1 MLQSYDMNINY
12 FILLPICFVL
22 LVLYSYFSMD
32 KDINRL
38 GFKVAFRMSFLPIVI
53 AILIFMQASLFQN
66 SILTAVILFPIII
79 ISGIAQIYYVL
90 RNMKNNTAKIN
101 TNTGN
106 LERIIETSSENSLT
120 VANIATELAAS
131 ASEVNASSEEIS
143 ATTLE
148 INKMAQNQ
156 MKELDTMHKM
166 SNDIK
171 NISNVINSISE
182 QTNLLALN
190 ASIEAG
196 RAGEHGRGFA
206 VVAEKVQKL
215 AEESKKSVDDT
226 GNLIEII
233 NNNISKLTETS
244 KKLSIIIEG
253 ISASAEEQTA
263 SMEEITSRAS
273 RLGDL
278 SENLKQNLL
287 KFKPSKFK

>member
-12 FILLPICFVL
+12 FVLLPLCFVIF
-22 LVLYSYFSMD
+22 VFYAYYFMD
-32 KDINRL
+32 RDTKSL
-38 GFKVAFRMSFLPIVI
+38 EFKVAIRMSYSPIAI
-53 AILIFMQASLFQN
+53 AILVFMQATLFQN
-66 SILTAVILFPIII
+66 SFLSAIFLYPFAIII
-79 ISGIAQIYYVL
+79 ALSSLSFATRRMKHQANQI
-90 RNMKNNTAKIN
+90 NK
-101 TNTGN
+101 NTGN

-143 ATTLE
+143 STTLE
-148 INKMAQNQ
+148 INRMAQDQ
-156 MKELDTMHKM
+156 VKELETMHKM
-166 SNDIK
+166 ANDIK
-171 NISNVINSISE
+171 NISNIITSISE

-215 AEESKKSVDDT
+215 AEESKHSVDET
-226 GNLIEII
+226 GSIIEII
-233 NNNISKLTETS
+233 NSNISKLTDSS

-263 SMEEITSRAS
+263 SMEEITSTAS

-278 SENLKQNLL
+278 SEGLKQNLL
-287 KFKPSKFK
+287 RFKTSKFK

>member
-12 FILLPICFVL
+12 FVLLPLCFAF
-22 LVLYSYFSMD
+22 LVIYSYFSME
-32 KDINRL
+32 KDIKRL
-38 GFKVAFRMSFLPIVI
+38 GFKVAFRMSFLPIVV
-53 AILIFMQASLFQN
+53 AIIIFMQASLFQN
-66 SILTAVILFPIII
+66 SILSALILYPLII

-90 RNMKNNTAKIN
+90 KKMKNNTAKIN
-101 TNTGN
+101 KNTAN
-106 LERIIETSSENSLT
+106 LESVIETSSESSLN

-148 INKMAQNQ
+148 INRMAQDQ
-156 MKELDTMHKM
+156 VKELDKMHKM
-166 SNDIK
+166 ANDIK
-171 NISNVINSISE
+171 NISNIITSISE

-215 AEESKKSVDDT
+215 AEESKNSVVDT
-226 GNLIEII
+226 GNFIEII
-233 NNNISKLTETS
+233 NNKISNLTENS
-244 KKLSIIIEG
+244 KKLSITIEG
-253 ISASAEEQTA
+253 ISSSAEEQTA
-263 SMEEITSRAS
+263 SMEEITSTAS

-278 SENLKQNLL
+278 SEELKQNLL
-287 KFKPSKFK
+287 KYKLSKFK